1 MNYDNPFIK
10 MLETLANMVIVSVL
24 WLVFSLPAVT
34 VIPASAALFHTV
46 NKIIFGPGKGNGV
59 FKDFYGSFKENLR
72 EGLILSIIVII
83 ATLFVLEGLWTGYQI
98 HKLSLWGMAY
108 MMLGIII
115 AFFFII
121 ALVHIAPVLSRFEA
135 PVSSVLRM
143 AVYFAMRKPVRSIF
157 FCILFV
163 AMLFCV
169 YAFPLALLIIPAIYA
184 DFLRGPLDKDF
195 ELFVKENGLTE
206 EGTIEESKTEE
217 TEGSA
222 EETGEEGS
230 ISDLE
235 ERFNKE
241 RKH

>member
-1 MNYDNPFIK
+1 MKYDSPFIK
-10 MLETLANMVIVSVL
+10 TLETLANMAIVSFL
-24 WLVFSLPAVT
+24 WLLFSLPVVT
-34 VIPASAALFHTV
+34 VIASSAALFHTV

-59 FKDFYGSFKENLR
+59 FKDFYESFKENLR
-72 EGLILSIIVII
+72 EGIVLSIIVII
-83 ATLFVLEGLWTGYQI
+83 ATLIVLEGLWTGYQI

-135 PVSSVLRM
+135 PVLSVIRM
-143 AVYFAMRKPVRSIF
+143 AVYFAMRKPIRSIF
-157 FCILFV
+157 FCVLFV
-163 AMLFCV
+163 AMVFCV
-169 YAFPLALLIIPAIYA
+169 YAFPLALLIVPAIYT

-195 ELFVKENGLTE
+195 DLFVKENNLSEEDEEPIEEAETE
-206 EGTIEESKTEE
+206 EETVEEE
-217 TEGSA
+217 
-222 EETGEEGS
+222 S

-241 RKH
+241 RK